1 MSEAGIKII
10 NISEFSKALES
21 LSADLRTKGLTKA
34 LDAGGYVLEGAIKV
48 EVENQHLVDTGALKS
63 SIKKRP
69 AKVYGDSG
77 EVEVGT
83 NIVYAAI
90 HEFGGI
96 IKPRTKKALTFK
108 TKDGRW
114 HTVQRVVMPAR
125 PYMRPAV
132 QKSAAKIEAALKAA
146 LGAHLERYG
155 KH

>member
-1 MSEAGIKII
+1 M
-10 NISEFSKALES
+10 
-21 LSADLRTKGLTKA
+21 
-34 LDAGGYVLEGAIKV
+34 
-48 EVENQHLVDTGALKS
+48 
-63 SIKKRP
+63 
-69 AKVYGDSG
+69 
-77 EVEVGT
+77 VEVGT